1 MPYARIAGRTTCV
14 LILLFSLAATGR
26 SQKENEEQVYE
37 LGPGITPP
45 KVVHQVSPE
54 HPAEGFR
61 IAGTVLIGVVVS
73 SRGEPRNVHVI
84 KSLDKAVDQNAVDA
98 VKQWRFEPA
107 KKDGEPV
114 AVRVSVEIRFHD
126 M

>member
-1 MPYARIAGRTTCV
+1 MRGSGA
-14 LILLFSLAATGR
+14 ILLLSIVLFSIGAP
-26 SQKENEEQVYE
+26 SQDKEEQVYE

-61 IAGTVLIGVVVS
+61 IAGAVLIGLVVS
-73 SRGEPRNVHVI
+73 SQGAPKDVRVLR
-84 KSLDKAVDQNAVDA
+84 SLDKAVDQNAVDA

-107 KKDGEPV
+107 KKEGQPV
-114 AVRVSVEIRFHD
+114 AVRLSIEIRFHD

>member
-1 MPYARIAGRTTCV
+1 MRSVRA
-14 LILLFSLAATGR
+14 ILCASIFLCSVA
-26 SQKENEEQVYE
+26 SPQQKPDQVYD

-45 KVVHQVSPE
+45 KVVHQVAPE

-61 IAGTVLIGVVVS
+61 IAGSVLIGLIVGTDGS
-73 SRGEPRNVHVI
+73 PRDVRVLR
-84 KSLDKAVDQNAVDA
+84 SLDKAVDQNAVDA

-107 KKDGEPV
+107 KKEGESV
-114 AVRVSVEIRFHD
+114 AVRLSIEIRFHD

>member
-1 MPYARIAGRTTCV
+1 MRSAAAILCV
-14 LILLFSLAATGR
+14 FILLCSPARPQG
-26 SQKENEEQVYE
+26 NDEQVYE

-61 IAGTVLIGVVVS
+61 IAGAVLIGLVVS
-73 SRGEPRNVHVI
+73 SKGDPKDVRVLR
-84 KSLDKAVDQNAVDA
+84 SLDKAVDQNAVDA

-107 KKDGEPV
+107 RKEGQPV
-114 AVRVSVEIRFHD
+114 AVRLSIEIRFHD